1 MPTVLRTLVS
11 ALAGL
16 ALLAA
21 PASAADPS
29 RADVRPAHQ
38 HGQQGEHQSLA
49 LSSSSRG
56 AAATATVTLGE
67 GVHVVGV
74 RWTDG
79 TPTDLELRLRE
90 PGRAWGA
97 WRELGGVLQT
107 GRIAQEQ
114 AEVAREGAARVAARS
129 GGGALHTST
138 VVEDA
143 DPAVMATEG
152 DVVVGAAEVEVRVS
166 GTVRDATL
174 ETWTTV
180 PTAED
185 AEAVAD
191 LPVAGEGIVV
201 GTRADWGAD
210 ESLRGTAPRT
220 LVHDGPKLG
229 VTVHH
234 TATPNDYAAEEVP
247 AILRGIFYYHA
258 QTLDWGDIGYGTLVD
273 RFGRAWEGRAGGV
286 EHNLQLAHAYGMNR
300 DWAGISVLGDHQEA
314 GVTGAEMATLA
325 ELTAWTLD
333 THGVDV
339 DDEIEYTNETL
350 DWTRVMPAVHGH
362 SDVLSTLCPGA
373 HLYALFGQLRSL
385 VAGQE
390 AVGTHAVQRV
400 SGANRYGS
408 AAELARR
415 AFLEGAD
422 TAYLA
427 SGVGL
432 VDALAVGPVA
442 AEQDAAVLLT
452 RTSSVPADTLEA
464 LEDLGV
470 SQVRIV
476 GGEAAVGPEV
486 EADLVARGFHV
497 SRFGGANR
505 YAVAASLAEE
515 AAADDS
521 VPETVYLA
529 SGEEFPD
536 ALGGASAAAHLGGV
550 VLLTRSGRLAQESA
564 EQLVALD
571 PGRVVVLGGQ
581 AAVRESVV
589 GEVKTLLPGAQ
600 VDRLGGANRYETSA
614 LVASDAFGTV
624 ASAVAASGRAPADA
638 MVGTQLAARHDGPL
652 VLVRK
657 GCRPAAVDA
666 AYEELGVRLTRLAG
680 GSTVLD
686 WTAGSTTCG

>member
-1 MPTVLRTLVS
+1 MPTALRTVAT

-16 ALLAA
+16 ALLTS
-21 PASAADPS
+21 PASAVDLP
-29 RADVRPAHQ
+29 RADARPAHED
-38 HGQQGEHQSLA
+38 GRPSEHQSLA
-49 LSSSSRG
+49 LSSRARG
-56 AAATATVTLGE
+56 ATAAATATLGE

-74 RWTDG
+74 RWTEG
-79 TPTDLELRLRE
+79 APTDLELRVRE
-90 PGRAWGA
+90 PGREWGA

-114 AEVAREGAARVAARS
+114 AGEAGEGAARAAALP
-129 GGGALHTST
+129 GGDTLHTSGRGG
-138 VVEDA
+138 DA
-143 DPAVMATEG
+143 DPAVMATGG
-152 DVVVGAAEVEVRVS
+152 DVVVGAAEVEVRVT
-166 GTVRDATL
+166 GTVGDATL
-174 ETWTTV
+174 ETLTTEV
-180 PTAED
+180 TAAD

-191 LPVAGEGIVV
+191 LPVGGEGIVV

-220 LVHDGPKLG
+220 LVRQGPKLG

-234 TATPNDYAAEEVP
+234 TATANGYAAEEVP
-247 AILRGIFYYHA
+247 AILRSIYEYHA
-258 QTLDWGDIGYGTLVD
+258 QTLQWGDIGYGTLVD

-300 DWAGISVLGDHQEA
+300 DWAGISVLGDHETA
-314 GVTGAEMATLA
+314 GVSAAEMATLA

-339 DDEIEYTNETL
+339 GDEIRYTNETEG
-350 DWTRVMPAVHGH
+350 WTRTMPAVHGH
-362 SDVLSTLCPGA
+362 RDVLATLCPGM
-373 HLYALFGQLRSL
+373 HLYALMGELRSL
-385 VAGQE
+385 VAEQE

-400 SGANRYGS
+400 SGADRYAS
-408 AAELARR
+408 AAGLART
-415 AFLEGAD
+415 AFLEGTD

-427 SGVGL
+427 SGVSL

-442 AEQDAAVLLT
+442 AGQDAAVLLT
-452 RTSSVPADTLEA
+452 RPSSVPAATLAA

-476 GGEAAVGPEV
+476 GGTAAVGPEV

-497 SRFGGANR
+497 TRLGGANR
-505 YAVAASLAEE
+505 YAVAAALAGEE
-515 AAADDS
+515 APDDS
-521 VPETVYLA
+521 APETVYLA
-529 SGEEFPD
+529 SGEEFAD
-536 ALGGASAAAHLGGV
+536 ALGGASAAAHRAGV
-550 VLLTRSGRLAQESA
+550 VLLTRAGRLAPESA
-564 EQLVALD
+564 QQLVALD
-571 PGRVVVLGGQ
+571 PARVVVLGGE
-581 AAVRESVV
+581 AAVRGAVV
-589 GEVKTLLPGAQ
+589 SEVKTLLPRAQ
-600 VDRLGGANRYETSA
+600 VDRFGGANRYETSA

-624 ASAVAASGRAPADA
+624 ASAVAASGSAPADA

-657 GCRPAAVDA
+657 GCRPAAVAA

-680 GSTVLD
+680 GSSVLD